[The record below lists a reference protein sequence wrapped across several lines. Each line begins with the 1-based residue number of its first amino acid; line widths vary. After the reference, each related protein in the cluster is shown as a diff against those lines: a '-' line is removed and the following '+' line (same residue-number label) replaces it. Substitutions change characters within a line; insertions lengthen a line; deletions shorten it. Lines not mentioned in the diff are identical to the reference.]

1 MKKSTV
7 VYPGFF
13 DPFTLGHQD
22 IVTRATEVFEEV
34 VVAVAKDSPKV
45 SLFSFST
52 DRFEMAVPK
61 YLKHTTN
68 TFKVDSFNGLLID
81 YMKQNGMTRHLLRGL
96 TYCFRF

>member
-22 IVTRATEVFEEV
+22 IVMRATEVFEEV

-45 SLFSFST
+45 SLFTFPE
-52 DRFEMAVPK
+52 RFEMAVEI
-61 YLKHTTN
+61 
-68 TFKVDSFNGLLID
+68 FKNKKKRSCRFVRWSFD
-81 YMKQNGMTRHLLRGL
+81 
-96 TYCFRF
+96 